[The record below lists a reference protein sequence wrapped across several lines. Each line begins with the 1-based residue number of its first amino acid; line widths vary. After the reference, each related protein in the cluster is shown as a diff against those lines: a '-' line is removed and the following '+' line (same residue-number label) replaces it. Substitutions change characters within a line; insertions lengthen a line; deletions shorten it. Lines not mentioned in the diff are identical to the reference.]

1 MIVPVFR
8 SSYCLLFIAYFLL
21 AFPSCKQK
29 TDHAKEIARLD
40 SAAVLLKEAAKVCSS
55 VDTSALRASFLSAK
69 EKLQLIRQKIASD
82 TLEKKVVLLLSEGYE
97 HAGNLM
103 NLLDNKKYLARAIG
117 EGEQRIGDLKHDL
130 AEDLIEKNK
139 AGEYVV
145 NEMKASLRISEIVNK
160 AIENAKTSER
170 KLDSLKTEITHLA
183 DSLQSK

>member
-1 MIVPVFR
+1 MIVQISG
-8 SSYCLLFIAYFLL
+8 SSYCLLFIAYTLL
-21 AFPSCKQK
+21 TFPSCKQK

-40 SAAVLLKEAAKVCSS
+40 SAGVLLKQAAQACSS
-55 VDTSALRASFLSAK
+55 VDTSALRTSFFSAN

-82 TLEKKVVLLLSEGYE
+82 TLEKNIALILSEGYE
-97 HAGNLM
+97 HTGNLI

-117 EGEQRIGDLKHDL
+117 EGEKRISDLKHDL

-145 NEMKASLRISEIVNK
+145 NEMNASLRISELVNK
-160 AIENAKTSER
+160 TIESAKTSMI
-170 KLDSLKTEITHLA
+170 KFDSLKIEITHLA